1 MQLLL
6 VSNGHGEDLSAA
18 LLGKEL
24 RQRGVKLTAVP
35 LVGDGDAY
43 RRAELAVAGR
53 TRSYSTGGLGYTSF
67 TSRVSEIL
75 TGQVLYLLQRSLRL
89 WREARRA
96 DGLVV
101 VGDVIP
107 VLLAWLCGR
116 PVVTYLV
123 AYSSHYEGKLRL
135 PWPCGAC
142 LASRRFRAVFS
153 RDALSAADLS
163 QQLARPVQFLGNPF
177 METVLA
183 ATATNTDV
191 LLLPGSRLPE
201 AAHNLELMLQLLER
215 LPAQLAHQRLRAALV
230 PELSAAAV
238 QSLASARGW
247 QSEAVPAA
255 AAGTAANPGL
265 LISRGNLLLELHWQG
280 FAALLKGSQ
289 VVVSMAGT
297 ATEQAV
303 GLGKPVLQLAGAGP
317 QFTAGFAEAQ
327 RRLLGPAVHCA
338 EGAVGASSTLD
349 ASAALLQALLQLP
362 EQTLAAYR
370 LEGERRL
377 GQRGGIKQMAEAIV
391 GAFSIQR

>member
-1 MQLLL
+1 
-6 VSNGHGEDLSAA
+6 
-18 LLGKEL
+18 
-24 RQRGVKLTAVP
+24 
-35 LVGDGDAY
+35 
-43 RRAELAVAGR
+43 
-53 TRSYSTGGLGYTSF
+53 
-67 TSRVSEIL
+67 
-75 TGQVLYLLQRSLRL
+75 
-89 WREARRA
+89 
-96 DGLVV
+96 
-101 VGDVIP
+101 
-107 VLLAWLCGR
+107 
-116 PVVTYLV
+116 
-123 AYSSHYEGKLRL
+123 
-135 PWPCGAC
+135 
-142 LASRRFRAVFS
+142 VFS

-183 ATATNTDV
+183 ATATNTYV

-215 LPAQLAHQRLRAALV
+215 LPAQLADQRLRAALV
-230 PELSAAAV
+230 AELSAVAV

-265 LISRGNLLLELHWQG
+265 LISRGGLRLELHWQG